1 MKNENVILKSAINN
15 NWKKA
20 TRSMSG
26 LVRYAKNEGQQDLQN
41 YIDAVNKNKKTN
53 ITFGQVANIKN
64 IVSTATERE
73 LYFNLS
79 EVKGEFIKG
88 DRKELFSF
96 WLVLQTVGRIAKE
109 KA

>member
-41 YIDAVNKNKKTN
+41 YIDAVNKNKGTN

-64 IVSTATERE
+64 IVSNATERE

-96 WLVLQTVGRIAKE
+96 WLVLQTVGRIAKQ